1 LPSWLIFLL
10 QKACVIFLRTTQ
22 WNPFSYVNSLFF

>member
-1 LPSWLIFLL
+1 MLPSWLIFLL

-22 WNPFSYVNSLFF
+22 WKPFFLCE